1 MALTN
6 SVLITDNV
14 AGIEVNQRTA
24 TTDTAEN
31 AWVVAQ
37 GTGKRI
43 YLLDLNWRDAS
54 ATVVTIKSA
63 SSTIAVFDS
72 ATHQGISTSLTI
84 PIMTGLN
91 EALNITTS
99 TIGVLRIAWTTD
111 QRIAYK
117 LRVI

>member
-14 AGIEVNQRTA
+14 ADTQVNQRTA

-31 AWVVAQ
+31 AWVAAQ
-37 GTGKRI
+37 GIGKRI
-43 YLLDLNWRDAS
+43 YLLGLDWSDGS
-54 ATVVTIKSA
+54 ATTITIKSA
-63 SSTIAVFDS
+63 ADTIAVFDL
-72 ATHQGISTSLTI
+72 AAHRGISAPLTI
-84 PIMTGLN
+84 PIMTNLN

-99 TIGVLRIAWTTD
+99 AIGVLRIAWTTD

>member
-43 YLLDLNWRDAS
+43 YLLSLDWSDAS
-54 ATVVTIKSA
+54 TAVITIKSA
-63 SSTIAVFDS
+63 ADTIAVFDL
-72 ATHQGISTSLTI
+72 AAHRGISAPLTI
-84 PIMTGLN
+84 PIFTDLN

-99 TIGVLRIAWTTD
+99 AVGVLRIAWTTD